1 MPDKDADRYRKLRD
15 QQLQARDPLKKQR
28 VLDHEVSQKRRRMT
42 QGFSFGLMW
51 RDLTFKI
58 RYSLLGGIIGLLLFV
73 VLSLL
78 LPETWGICLGG
89 LLFFFAIFLGF
100 LIGRYEDSVEDIR
113 RHLH

>member
-1 MPDKDADRYRKLRD
+1 MPDQDVDRYRKIRD

-58 RYSLLGGIIGLLLFV
+58 RYSLLGGIIGLLMFV

-78 LPETWGICLGG
+78 LPETWGVCLGG
-89 LLFFFAIFLGF
+89 FLFFFAVLVGF
-100 LIGRYEDSVEDIR
+100 LVGRYEDSFEDIR
-113 RHLH
+113 RDLH